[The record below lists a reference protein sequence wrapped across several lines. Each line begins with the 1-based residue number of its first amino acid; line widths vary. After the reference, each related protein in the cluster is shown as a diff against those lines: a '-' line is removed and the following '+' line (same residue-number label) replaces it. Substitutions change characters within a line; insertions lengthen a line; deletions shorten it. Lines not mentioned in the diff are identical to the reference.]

1 MMLQNL
7 AVRGEDFQ
15 KEKGLFIGIEKPIIK
30 TQIILVLFVWVVFF
44 LFRNTLSLSWLN
56 LLYFFLSA
64 ISLSLPFKNLFSVA
78 LIFIGKSVM
87 V

>member
-44 LFRNTLSLSWLN
+44 LIQKYSFFKLAQSSLLFFIS
-56 LLYFFLSA
+56 YFLELTF
-64 ISLSLPFKNLFSVA
+64 
-78 LIFIGKSVM
+78 
-87 V
+87 